1 MPFTA
6 EERQQLLALKGVG
19 PTVIARLE
27 QIGFSSLSQLADQDA
42 ADITWQVAQA
52 IGSSCWHNSPQARQ
66 AITSIITLAREQLPR
81 PTSGKEAE

>member
-27 QIGFSSLSQLADQDA
+27 QIGFSSLSQLANQDA
-42 ADITWQVAQA
+42 SDITWQVAQA
-52 IGSSCWHNSPQARQ
+52 LGSSCWHNSPQARQ
-66 AITSIITLAREQLPR
+66 AITSIITLAREQLR
-81 PTSGKEAE
+81 ANSGKEAE